1 MAKVMVS
8 LPEDLLAAI
17 DREATSSGRTRSGLL
32 QYALRLYLEGKTPEV
47 PPGKRPEVQ
56 AAMDKARRIR
66 EAHGAPTAP
75 TAPVLQDSTA
85 LIRQARDT
93 RQGST
98 TPSTGK
104 RRRPA
109 EG

>member
-32 QYALRLYLEGKTPEV
+32 QYALRLYLAGKMPEV

-66 EAHGAPTAP
+66 EGQGAP

-104 RRRPA
+104 RRGPA